1 MVLTDT
7 LTPDALVMALEAG
20 RFYSSS
26 GVTLEEIQRTS
37 NSLNVKVVAEPDVSY
52 RIDFIG
58 THTTFDD
65 ASSPAIDGPEKV
77 DTVTRRYSTDVGK
90 VLKSV
95 EGPVGSYSFEGTELY
110 VRAVVTASRLHPNP
124 SQVGD
129 FERAWVQPVIVL
141 DAADGR

>member
-26 GVTLEEIQRTS
+26 GVTLEEIHQTS
-37 NSLNVKVVAEPDVSY
+37 NSLNVKVVPEPDVSY

-65 ASSPAIDGPEKV
+65 VSTPAIDDPEKV
-77 DTVTRRYSTDVGK
+77 DTATRRYSTDVGK

-95 EGPVGSYSFEGTELY
+95 EGPLGSYTFEGTELY
-110 VRAVVTASRLHPNP
+110 VRAVVTASRPHPNP
-124 SQVGD
+124 SQAGD
-129 FERAWVQPVIVL
+129 FERAWVQPVVVTNPVP
-141 DAADGR
+141 GR